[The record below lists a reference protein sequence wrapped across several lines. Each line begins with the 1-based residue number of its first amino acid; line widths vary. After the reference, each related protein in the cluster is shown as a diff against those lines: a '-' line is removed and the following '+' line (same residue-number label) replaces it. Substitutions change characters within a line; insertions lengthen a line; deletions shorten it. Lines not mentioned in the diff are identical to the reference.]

1 MPLLNLGNIN
11 TEVMTTSYI
20 MNAIRQ
26 GASEAYRRAIPLAAP
41 GTTMAVG
48 SEIMD
53 SETFANEYVKG
64 LVTTYVLKWVTSMYF
79 ENPLKI
85 FKMPYAVG
93 GAGNAEFFINGSSVG
108 VNDYDPEGAEVD
120 KPQITTINSK
130 IHKVNSQKEF
140 KTSLYLNTLKMSF
153 VDEGSSLNMIMGLV
167 SALFTQMEKDEYNNT
182 KNVLTTFNTSTA
194 FKKIATADATP
205 SSLVEKIR
213 EVGLDMQFP
222 STKYITGP
230 YEQTT
235 QIENLIV
242 LTTPANV
249 AKIDVQVLANAFNM
263 GKADW
268 VGRVVVVDSLP
279 AIANIACL
287 VGDARFFNIQDTWL
301 DMRVRENESGRFFNV
316 FLNKDTVYS
325 ASPFFNMAAIT
336 QAPAA

>member
-26 GASEAYRRAIPLAAP
+26 GASEAYRRAIPLATP

-53 SETFANEYVKG
+53 SEAFANEYITG
-64 LVTTYVLKWVTSMYF
+64 LVSTYVFKWITSMYF
-79 ENPLKI
+79 ENPLKM
-85 FKMPYAVG
+85 FKMPYTVG
-93 GAGNAEFFINGSSVG
+93 GAGNAEFYIYGSSVS
-108 VNDYDPEGAEVD
+108 VSDYDPSGADVD
-120 KPQITTINSK
+120 TPQSAAVASK
-130 IHKVNSQKEF
+130 IHKVNSRKKF
-140 KTSLYLNTLKMSF
+140 KVSLYLNALKMSF
-153 VDEGSSLNMIMGLV
+153 VDEGSTLNMIMGLV
-167 SALFTQMEKDEYNNT
+167 SALFTQVEKNEYNNT
-182 KNVLTTFNTSTA
+182 KKVLTDFNTATA

-205 SSLVEKIR
+205 ASLVEKIR

-222 STKYITGP
+222 STKYIAGP

-249 AKIDVQVLANAFNM
+249 ARIDVQVLANAFNM

-268 VGRVVVVDSLP
+268 VGRVIVIDTLP
-279 AIANIACL
+279 DIPDIACL

-301 DMRVRENESGRFFNV
+301 DMRIRENESGRFFNV

-336 QAPAA
+336 QATT